1 MIILENPVI
10 SLIIAL
16 AILAF
21 VVLFFKAINSLENA
35 KPKAKSNS
43 KDKKSESKVESSD
56 KSSDS
61 KKGEE
66 QNTVSKDDG
75 KSKPTKPDDSNY
87 LYDRFVVSP
96 TDDDKTMLDSNI
108 CSAFLNSKQEKDIHD
123 KKVEIQVSP
132 VVDINDANLNT
143 TDIEK
148 QKLIKEFESMSK
160 EMKLLILENILKKMW
175 RWLLTHWLN

>member
-16 AILAF
+16 SVLAF
-21 VVLFFKAINSLENA
+21 VLLFFKVINSLEST
-35 KPKAKSNS
+35 KPKAKNDS
-43 KDKKSESKVESSD
+43 KDKKSESKNDSID
-56 KSSDS
+56 KSADS
-61 KKGEE
+61 KKSEE
-66 QNTVSKDDG
+66 QNTSSKDFD
-75 KSKPTKPDDSNY
+75 KSKSTKSDNSNY
-87 LYDRFVVSP
+87 LYERFVVSP

-123 KKVEIQVSP
+123 KKVDIHVSP
-132 VVDINDANLNT
+132 VVDINDSNLST

-148 QKLIKEFESMSK
+148 QKLIKEFEGMSK

-175 RWLLTHWLN
+175 